1 MFGRR
6 FPPPIRFGTNSAGV
20 FAQFAGFVVR
30 YRWLVVLAWVLGV
43 IAANRLLPDITTV
56 THSSN
61 AQFLSPSSPSVQASR
76 LAAPF
81 RTVDPIQTATIVASR
96 STGSLSEA
104 DLSAMKRL
112 EQTVSQV
119 PGIRQIKDGGI
130 SPDGRATRATIIVP
144 PEVSSSNTAS
154 DQIIAEIRAT
164 FGQSGPP
171 SGLQIHLTG
180 PLAVDT
186 DSRSERGGGGI
197 TQYTLLFVIVVLFV
211 VYRALLAPLITL
223 IPAAL
228 AVIISGRLIA
238 SIMGGAG
245 IAVPPSTQPLLVV
258 LLLGAGTDYGLFL
271 CFRFREELVRR
282 GDARA
287 ALIMAESRV
296 GQAITFSGLIVASA
310 LLTMLLAPSGIYQ
323 GIGPS
328 LAIGITVM
336 LGAALT
342 LMPALLAIFGKAA
355 FWPVLPKPGPVRVV
369 LWGRVAEYVVR
380 RPRATL
386 GLGLVLFGA
395 LAAGLIGFHVTS
407 ELSSAPPPGSDSAT
421 GAKELAD
428 HFPPPTQTDQLLLR
442 YATPADVSG
451 VVSQTRVQ
459 LAGASVFQTVSD
471 PQFSPDGETVLF
483 PVVLGAG
490 PVGSPSAADAV
501 PLAENALAAVGRET
515 GAQAYG
521 IAGPDA
527 SLHDVLESS
536 NLSLIKVVPALLILI
551 LLLLAAMLRSLVA
564 PIYLALTVGLSY
576 LSSLGF
582 AMIAFVHLGGA
593 KGLVFILP
601 LLMFVFSMALGE
613 DYNVLVMSRIREE
626 AQPTG
631 SLPEALTRAI
641 GITGTTV
648 TAAGIILAGAF
659 VVLGFAGG
667 SSQTQQLGLSVAFS
681 VLLDTFFVRTLLVPS
696 IATILGRWNW
706 WPSALSRAVE

>member
-1 MFGRR
+1 M
-6 FPPPIRFGTNSAGV
+6 PPAGV
-20 FAQFAGFVVR
+20 FAQFARLVIRF
-30 YRWLVVLAWVLGV
+30 RWLVVVAWVIGL

-61 AQFLSPSSPSVQASR
+61 AQFLSASSPSVQASR

-81 RTVDPIQTATIVASR
+81 RTVDPSQTATIVASR
-96 STGSLSEA
+96 LTAPLSDA
-104 DLSAMKRL
+104 DLAAMKQL
-112 EQTVSQV
+112 ELAVSQV
-119 PGIRQIKDGGI
+119 SGVTQVRDGGI
-130 SPDGRATRATIIVP
+130 SPDGRATTATVVVP
-144 PEVSSSNTAS
+144 AAISSSNTAT
-154 DQIIAEIRAT
+154 DEVVAAIRAS
-164 FGQSGPP
+164 FAESAPP
-171 SGLQIHLTG
+171 PGLQLHLTG
-180 PLAVDT
+180 PLAVST
-186 DSRSERGGGGI
+186 DSRSEAGAGAI
-197 TQYTLLFVIVVLFV
+197 TRFTILFVIVVLFV
-211 VYRALLAPLITL
+211 VYRAALAPLITL

-238 SIMGGAG
+238 WITGGIG

-271 CFRFREELVRR
+271 CYRFREELAR
-282 GDARA
+282 GSDARG
-287 ALIMAESRV
+287 ALVMAEARV
-296 GQAITFSGLIVASA
+296 GQAITFSGLIVAAA

-328 LAIGITVM
+328 LAIGIVVM
-336 LGAALT
+336 LAAALT

-355 FWPVLPKPGPVRVV
+355 FWPVLPKPGPVRAV

-380 RPRATL
+380 RPVITL
-386 GLGLVLFGA
+386 GAGLVLFGA

-407 ELSSAPPPGSDSAT
+407 ELSSPPPAGSDSAA
-421 GAKELAD
+421 GAAD
-428 HFPPPTQTDQLLLR
+428 VANHFPPTVRTDQLLLQ
-442 YATPADVSG
+442 YSASVQSSETVS
-451 VVSQTRVQ
+451 SARAQ
-459 LAGASVFQTVSD
+459 LAAASAFQMVSD
-471 PQFSPDGETVLF
+471 PQFSPDGRTVLF
-483 PVVLGAG
+483 PVVLRAG
-490 PVGSPSAADAV
+490 PVGSTSAADAV
-501 PLAENALAAVGRET
+501 PLAHDALGAVALQT

-521 IAGPDA
+521 VAGPDA

-536 NLSLIKVVPALLILI
+536 NLSLIRVVPALLALI

-593 KGLVFILP
+593 QGLVFILP

-613 DYNVLVMSRIREE
+613 DYNVLVMSRVREE
-626 AQPTG
+626 AQHTT
-631 SLPEALTRAI
+631 SLSEALTRAI

-681 VLLDTFFVRTLLVPS
+681 VVLDTFFVRTLLVPS
-696 IATILGRWNW
+696 IALLLGRWNW
-706 WPSALSRAVE
+706 WPSALSRAAE

>member
-1 MFGRR
+1 ME
-6 FPPPIRFGTNSAGV
+6 SAGV
-20 FAQFAGFVVR
+20 FAALARVVIR
-30 YRWLVVLAWVLGV
+30 FRWLVVVAWIVAV
-43 IAANRLLPDITTV
+43 IAANRLLPDITAV

-61 AQFLSPSSPSVQASR
+61 AQFLSTSSPSVRASR

-81 RTVDPIQTATIVASR
+81 RTTDASQTATVIASR
-96 STGSLSEA
+96 PGGSLNDA
-104 DLSAMKRL
+104 DLAAMGRL
-112 EQTVSQV
+112 EQEVSQV
-119 PGIRQIKDGGI
+119 PGVSEVKDGGI
-130 SPDGRATRATIIVP
+130 SSDGRAATATVIVP
-144 PEVSSSNTAS
+144 AEISSSNTAS
-154 DQIIAEIRAT
+154 DEVVAAIRAT
-164 FGQSGPP
+164 FAQSAPP
-171 SGLQIHLTG
+171 PGLQVHLTG

-186 DSRSERGGGGI
+186 DSRSERGGAGI
-197 TQYTLLFVIVVLFV
+197 TQYTLLFVIVVLFA
-211 VYRALLAPLITL
+211 VYRAVFAPLITL
-223 IPAAL
+223 VPAAL

-238 SIMGGAG
+238 AIMGAAG
-245 IAVPPSTQPLLVV
+245 VAVPPSTQPLLVV

-271 CFRFREELVRR
+271 CYRFREELAR
-282 GDARA
+282 GSDAHP
-287 ALIMAESRV
+287 ALIMAEARV
-296 GQAITFSGLIVASA
+296 GQAITFSGLIVAAA

-328 LAIGITVM
+328 LAIAIVVM

-342 LMPALLAIFGKAA
+342 LMPALLAIFGRAA
-355 FWPVLPKPGPVRVV
+355 FWPALPKPGPVRAVM
-369 LWGRVAEYVVR
+369 WGRVAEYVVR

-386 GLGLVLFGA
+386 GLGLVLFGG

-407 ELSSAPPPGSDSAT
+407 ELSSPPPAGSDSAA
-421 GAKELAD
+421 GAAEVAA
-428 HFPPPTQTDQLLLR
+428 HFPPAVRTDQLLLR
-442 YATPADVSG
+442 YGAPVEASA
-451 VVSQTRVQ
+451 VVSEARVQ
-459 LAGASVFQTVSD
+459 LAGASAFRTVSN
-471 PQFSPDGETVLF
+471 PQFSADGRTVLF
-483 PVVLGAG
+483 PVVLRAG
-490 PVGSPSAADAV
+490 PVGSTSAADSV
-501 PLAENALAAVGRET
+501 PAAENAVAAVARQT

-521 IAGPDA
+521 VAGPDA

-536 NLSLIKVVPALLILI
+536 NLSLIRVAPALLVLI

-593 KGLVFILP
+593 QGLVFILP

-626 AQPTG
+626 AQHAG
-631 SLPEALTRAI
+631 SLSDALIHAI

-681 VLLDTFFVRTLLVPS
+681 VVLDTFFVRTLLVPS
-696 IATILGRWNW
+696 IAMILGRWNW
-706 WPSALSRAVE
+706 WPSALSRAAG